1 MAAPTGSSLWI
12 EEAFLLAKNEFLK
25 GLVNKSGFDFSKVSS
40 ADDVIDAAI
49 AIQQQQAK
57 TKTFRG
63 LARIKP
69 FITVLQDYSGVVDT
83 FAQVK
88 PDVLC
93 LIWVSAV
100 VRSSNVIGVLQL
112 IHTRGPSNSYCRR
125 PAR

>member
-1 MAAPTGSSLWI
+1 MAAPTDSPVWV
-12 EEAFLLAKNEFLK
+12 EEAFLSAKNAFLR
-25 GLVNKSGFDFSKVSS
+25 GLVNKSGFDFSQVSN
-40 ADDVIDAAI
+40 ANDVIDAAI

-88 PDVLC
+88 PDILC
-93 LIWVSAV
+93 LIWVSV
-100 VRSSNVIGVLQL
+100 F
-112 IHTRGPSNSYCRR
+112 
-125 PAR
+125 